1 MIIAFRFPKLS
12 ATTPHTKL
20 KIIKTMKKKMKLMK
34 ISFGLPK
41 VHNSFKKYYEKTM
54 KN

>member
-20 KIIKTMKKKMKLMK
+20 KIIKTMKKK
-34 ISFGLPK
+34 
-41 VHNSFKKYYEKTM
+41 NEADE
-54 KN
+54 N